1 MVTETY
7 HQVNLSLWV
16 LKAYGIE
23 EKIQLI
29 SLGLSWICQYKAIID
44 RIAFTRYQNPTTCQ
58 ILGTWIE
65 WLVLILL
72 QAGLTMDIAA
82 DESKPPWFPLV
93 AVIVLQVSIALT
105 YLFRF
110 LLPKKTFKSITNI
123 IAQIPFCYT
132 YIFLGLFF
140 YPMFYWDLMVIL
152 ISTVPFFIN
161 FYLLYTFFC
170 SWIKQTSCLKPHM
183 REKEILMFVHKPIQ
197 QVI

>member
-65 WLVLILL
+65 WLVLILS

-161 FYLLYTFFC
+161 FYLLYTFF
-170 SWIKQTSCLKPHM
+170 T
-183 REKEILMFVHKPIQ
+183 VG
-197 QVI
+197 

>member
-183 REKEILMFVHKPIQ
+183 REKAILIFVHKPILR
-197 QVI
+197 VI